1 MTLARARVAVAVVV
15 FAFLSPALH
24 GQSGPLVVRV
34 NGILVPLD
42 RVLAIVVDESPV
54 EPPTAS
60 VALRAGTPA
69 PAIGRGI
76 DIATIDGQT
85 TFQGEVVAVERF
97 VQPSGEPVVIVRAH
111 DRAHRLNRS
120 RKTRTFTGL
129 TDAAIAQQLGS
140 EAGLQVKAGGPEAAI
155 SHDSVQ
161 QNDQTDF
168 DFLRER
174 AAAIGYE
181 VFTDGMTL
189 HFEKRRL
196 APPTIVGC
204 LPEDVGVRALLAW
217 IASPESVKEVNVR
230 GWDPVKKVEIIG
242 KARQSVISLSSAA
255 SGIEPA
261 ASSTDLGFVETL
273 QTAAAAHAAAS
284 GVLSAITAGDLSA
297 ELAVDGDAS
306 LRARAEIVIQHAG
319 DAFNGKYLVQ
329 GVSHRYHRLP
339 GAVGA
344 GWRTLLRAVR
354 EDRAVYALPE
364 VGDEVLVAFEH
375 GDINR
380 PVIIGSLWNSLPPP
394 GLSPCRR

>member
-155 SHDSVQ
+155 PHDSVQ

-242 KARQSVISLSSAA
+242 KARQSVIGLSSAA

-375 GDINR
+375 GDLNR

>member
-155 SHDSVQ
+155 PHDSVQ

-242 KARQSVISLSSAA
+242 KARQSVIGLSSAA

-261 ASSTDLGFVETL
+261 ASSTELGFVETL